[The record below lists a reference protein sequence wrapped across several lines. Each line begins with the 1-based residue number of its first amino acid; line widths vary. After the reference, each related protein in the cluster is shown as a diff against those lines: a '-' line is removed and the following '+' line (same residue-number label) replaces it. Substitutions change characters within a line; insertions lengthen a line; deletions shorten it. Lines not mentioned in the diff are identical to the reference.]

1 MKTTDLEDYE
11 KLITRDYLD
20 ARLTELRLE
29 LKAERLEIKAEFQ
42 QLRGDLL
49 QQLMA
54 NQRWTTG
61 LIVGAYTLVIGLH
74 FLK

>member
-1 MKTTDLEDYE
+1 MKTTDLEDHE

-20 ARLTELRLE
+20 ARLTEF
-29 LKAERLEIKAEFQ
+29 RLEIKTELQ
-42 QLRGDLL
+42 QLRAEFL

-54 NQRWTTG
+54 NQRWTIG
-61 LIVGAYTLVIGLH
+61 LIFGLYTLVIGLH